1 MQEYH
6 VPKEKASVLIEM
18 PPRLPEVR
26 FVFLSACAQNH
37 QGAEAPSEIFNLQKP
52 FVPLFK
58 DDGEVT
64 LVRNEAITWVMVS
77 EPRRV
82 EWHYFESRAGVPDT
96 GVHLEFDTGTHL
108 DGRVALLGPAGA
120 RRVLDVLNRQE
131 GFLPLEREEELFLVN
146 LKRVT
151 SISLLG
157 D

>member
-18 PPRLPEVR
+18 PPHQPEVR
-26 FVFLSACAQNH
+26 FVFLSPCAQNH

-52 FVPLFK
+52 FVPLFREE
-58 DDGEVT
+58 GEVT

-82 EWHYFESRAGVPDT
+82 EWHYFESRAGVADVA
-96 GVHLEFDTGTHL
+96 VHLEFDTGTHL

-131 GFLPLEREEELFLVN
+131 GFLHVEREEELFLVN
-146 LKRVT
+146 LKRVAT
-151 SISLLG
+151 ITLPA